1 MPTLFQSLAELCE
14 KLESTKK
21 RNEMVRWVAEFVRG
35 LESDE
40 IASATS
46 MLLGRAFPRWDQR
59 VLEVSWATLS
69 KTIRS
74 IANVD
79 RTTYSYAFNKTGDA
93 GDAVKIILE
102 QGKIR
107 KQATLFQKRLTI
119 LEVQRTFETI
129 ADSIGVGSKEKKER
143 LLKTLFGCAT
153 PLEAKYIVKVLIGE
167 MRTGFSE
174 GLMELAVAQA
184 FTVPIKA
191 VRIASMLTGELGEV
205 AALAKAKGKE
215 GLLKLGFTLFRPI
228 KPMLA
233 QMAAS
238 VSEALDEHEG
248 LTALEYKLDG
258 ARIQIHKLGDKVEIF
273 SRRLTDVTSSFPE
286 IANLVIAEV
295 QADKAI
301 LEGEVIAVG
310 EHGMP
315 MAFQHLMRRFRR
327 THRIEQIA
335 EEVPVK
341 LYLFDALY
349 VDGHS
354 LVDEP
359 YTERRKKLGAI
370 SGNIPLAKQIVAQN
384 VGAGERFLK
393 EAVEAGH
400 EGLMAKKLDSLY
412 TPGIRGKK
420 WFKIKQILEPLDLVI
435 VAAEYGTG
443 RRHGWLSDYHL
454 AARDNETG
462 KLYIIGK
469 TFKGLTDAE
478 IADMTYR
485 LKALTIKEEKHKV
498 LVAPQIVVEVAYN
511 EIQKSPKYVCGMA
524 LRFARITRV
533 RDDKRVDEADT
544 LQKVQQIYEAQFE
557 KKSRP
562 LGSG

>member
-129 ADSIGVGSKEKKER
+129 AESIGVGSKEKKER

-153 PLEAKYIVKVLIGE
+153 SLEAKYIVKVLIGE

-191 VRIASMLTGELGEV
+191 VRTASMLMGELGEV

-233 QMAAS
+233 QTAEDQCSGSYPQERTGHAGPD
-238 VSEALDEHEG
+238 AEG
-248 LTALEYKLDG
+248 DRQG
-258 ARIQIHKLGDKVEIF
+258 
-273 SRRLTDVTSSFPE
+273 
-286 IANLVIAEV
+286 
-295 QADKAI
+295 
-301 LEGEVIAVG
+301 
-310 EHGMP
+310 
-315 MAFQHLMRRFRR
+315 
-327 THRIEQIA
+327 
-335 EEVPVK
+335 
-341 LYLFDALY
+341 
-349 VDGHS
+349 
-354 LVDEP
+354 
-359 YTERRKKLGAI
+359 
-370 SGNIPLAKQIVAQN
+370 
-384 VGAGERFLK
+384 
-393 EAVEAGH
+393 
-400 EGLMAKKLDSLY
+400 
-412 TPGIRGKK
+412 
-420 WFKIKQILEPLDLVI
+420 EPLCHQCRT
-435 VAAEYGTG
+435 E
-443 RRHGWLSDYHL
+443 
-454 AARDNETG
+454 
-462 KLYIIGK
+462 
-469 TFKGLTDAE
+469 
-478 IADMTYR
+478 
-485 LKALTIKEEKHKV
+485 
-498 LVAPQIVVEVAYN
+498 
-511 EIQKSPKYVCGMA
+511 
-524 LRFARITRV
+524 
-533 RDDKRVDEADT
+533 
-544 LQKVQQIYEAQFE
+544 
-557 KKSRP
+557 
-562 LGSG
+562 